1 MDIAYGFLTN
11 HRENGDNL
19 IIGIDEPECSL
30 HMSACFEQFEKLYS
44 ISGIC
49 EQLIFTSHWYGYLP
63 TVENGCT
70 TTILKTDS
78 THHFELYDLASYR
91 EEVRKKV
98 KTSSPGMPFDIKIK
112 V

>member
-91 EEVRKKV
+91 RSQEESKNLF
-98 KTSSPGMPFDIKIK
+98 PGYAI
-112 V
+112 